1 LTSKSNALES
11 IVANK
16 RPVRLGILGAARIVP
31 NALIKPAEQ
40 LGTAEVVAIAARD
53 PIRARAFAAD
63 NGIPQVLPS
72 YDELIAASNIDA
84 IYIPLPNSLHCEWTI
99 RALRAGKHVLCEKP
113 IASNATE
120 AQQMEDVASET
131 RLVLAEAFHYRYH
144 PLAARVRELLRAG
157 CIGRV
162 VHFDGHFSA
171 PSLPT
176 DIRYNWDL
184 SGGATMDLGCYLLDM
199 LCYFSGFI
207 PVVRRAKA
215 RLGPPKIDVA
225 MEAELEFAHGVNA
238 HISCSIAGDTQAGA
252 WFAARGE
259 CGELLVTNPV
269 APHRG
274 HLLTIRSSA
283 GEQWHIVEGDATY
296 VYQLKAFVAAV
307 RDNERIATGGSDG
320 VLNMRLIDDVYCA
333 AGLPRRGSLSPAPN
347 VGLME
352 EAALKSRLSRHNLD

>member
-1 LTSKSNALES
+1 M
-11 IVANK
+11 ANK
-16 RPVRLGILGAARIVP
+16 PPVRFGILGAARIVP
-31 NALIKPAEQ
+31 KALIKPAEQ
-40 LGTAEVVAIAARD
+40 LDDAEVVAIAARD

-63 NGIPQVLPS
+63 NGIPQVLSS
-72 YDELIAASNIDA
+72 YDELIAASNINA
-84 IYIPLPNSLHCEWTI
+84 VYIPLPNSLHCEWTI

-120 AQQMEDVASET
+120 AQQMARVASEAG
-131 RLVLAEAFHYRYH
+131 LVLAEAFHYRYH

-176 DIRYNWDL
+176 DIRYDWDL
-184 SGGATMDLGCYLLDM
+184 SGGATMDLGCYLLNM

-215 RLGPPKIDVA
+215 RVGPPKIDVA
-225 MEAELEFAHGVNA
+225 MEAELEFEHGVNA
-238 HISCSIAGDTQAGA
+238 HISCSIAGDTRAGA
-252 WFAARGE
+252 WFAARGD

-269 APHRG
+269 APHHG
-274 HLLTIRSSA
+274 HLLTIRSGA
-283 GEQWHIVEGDATY
+283 GEQRQIVEGDATY
-296 VYQLKAFVAAV
+296 LYQLKAFVAAV
-307 RDNERIATGGSDG
+307 RDNKRIATGGSDG

-333 AGLPRRGSLSPAPN
+333 AGLPRRGSLSTAPN
-347 VGLME
+347 VELME